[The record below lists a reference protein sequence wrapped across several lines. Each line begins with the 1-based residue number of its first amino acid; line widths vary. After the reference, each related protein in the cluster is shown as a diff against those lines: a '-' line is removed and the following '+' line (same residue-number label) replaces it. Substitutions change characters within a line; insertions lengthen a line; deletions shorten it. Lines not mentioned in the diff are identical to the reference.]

1 MGKIYEVCETCGKKY
16 EESKYDGLCSKECAE
31 KEIVVVGG
39 SVAVCAHCGKLYL
52 TAKKHICA
60 L

>member
-1 MGKIYEVCETCGKKY
+1 MGKIYEVCEVCQHRY
-16 EESKYDGLCSKECAE
+16 EESEYDGICSKECLDKAIA
-31 KEIVVVGG
+31 KDGG
-39 SVAVCAHCGKLYL
+39 GTANCSHCGKVYL